1 MFVISEESILVPLI
15 LVLSNSLSVAL
26 TCWCLRRMVLETRP
40 QVPEAEVRPLA
51 AAPAAQAPAAQPP
64 PTLVQPPAAQAPA
77 AQAAAGPF
85 MDVRLVTMMHTRH
98 GEVWHLSPDCPS
110 LVSNRWVQRK
120 RPCNHCVH

>member
-1 MFVISEESILVPLI
+1 MFVISEESFLIPLI

-64 PTLVQPPAAQAPA
+64 PTLVQPPPM
-77 AQAAAGPF
+77 AGPF
-85 MDVRLVTMMHTRH
+85 MDMRLVAMMHTKH
-98 GEVWHLSPDCPS
+98 GDVWHLSPDCPS